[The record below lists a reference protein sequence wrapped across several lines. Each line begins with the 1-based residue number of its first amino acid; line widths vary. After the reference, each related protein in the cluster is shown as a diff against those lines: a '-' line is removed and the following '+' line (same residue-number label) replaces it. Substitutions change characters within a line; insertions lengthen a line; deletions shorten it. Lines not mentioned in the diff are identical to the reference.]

1 MGTNNWY
8 NKAQEDARD
17 WIKEELMDT
26 IIEKI
31 LAGEIIDDD
40 LLRGDGQDEYHHETH
55 VDKEYDLA
63 EAGELIDELNEY
75 EETDTGIWQG
85 CDFRRAASACAAYTY
100 GNAVYAMAK
109 EILDQIGENSDDILE
124 EIHQDDTV
132 KDMAREKAL
141 KYVGED

>member
-55 VDKEYDLA
+55 VDKWYGLQEAA
-63 EAGELIDELNEY
+63 EVIEELDEY
-75 EETDTGIWQG
+75 EETDTGLWEG
-85 CDFRRAASACAAYTY
+85 KDFRDAANACAAYTY

-132 KDMAREKAL
+132 KDMAKEKAL